1 MCMDEVGQK
10 GVGWYS
16 LYNVLNGIP
25 NRNRLTTYTT
35 LMDTTTGDFVAW
47 KQYCTETECIPW

>member
-1 MCMDEVGQK
+1 MDEIGSK
-10 GVGWYS
+10 GVQWYT

-35 LMDTTTGDFVAW
+35 LMDTEKGDFVAY
-47 KQYCTETECIPW
+47 KQYCDVPECIPW